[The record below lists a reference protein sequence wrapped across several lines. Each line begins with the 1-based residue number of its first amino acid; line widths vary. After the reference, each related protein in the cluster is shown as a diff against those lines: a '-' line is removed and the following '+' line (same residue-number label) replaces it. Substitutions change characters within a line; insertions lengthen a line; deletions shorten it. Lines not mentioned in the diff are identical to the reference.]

1 MNKDFERTYH
11 EVESTHWWFVA
22 RRALVKDLVCRAAPD
37 RQSAI
42 LEIGCSGGPL
52 LQQLR
57 AGGYTNLTGIDI
69 SSEAIALCRG
79 RGLGNVSVMDAQQPD
94 FPPASFDVITASDVL
109 EHLADAPRAV
119 AAWHKLLRPGG
130 TAIVFV
136 PAFKFLWSSHDVVN
150 HHFHRYCAAELAAL
164 LRAAGFEIQRQG
176 YWNFFL
182 FLPVALVRLAKRL
195 VPGAAEKFPTGD
207 IKPVPSPLNALL
219 IFLLRLE
226 NRLLLAGLNF
236 PWGVSAAVVARKP
249 STAGS

>member
-1 MNKDFERTYH
+1 MNKDFEKTYH
-11 EVESTHWWFVA
+11 EVEATHWWFVS
-22 RRALVKDLVCRAAPD
+22 RRTLVKDLVCLAAPD

-52 LQQLR
+52 LRQLR
-57 AGGYTNLTGIDI
+57 AVGYTNLTGIDI
-69 SSEAIALCRG
+69 SPEAIALCRDHN
-79 RGLGNVSVMDAQQPD
+79 LGHVSVMDAQQPD

-130 TAIVFV
+130 TALVFV

-150 HHFHRYCAAELAAL
+150 HHFHRYRAAELAGL

-195 VPGAAEKFPTGD
+195 VPGPAEKFPAGD
-207 IKPVPSPLNALL
+207 INPVPPLLNSLL
-219 IFLLRLE
+219 VYLLRLE
-226 NRLLLAGLNF
+226 NRVLLAGLNF
-236 PWGVSAAVVARKP
+236 PCGVSAAVIARKP
-249 STAGS
+249 PTN